1 MCAAKNGNTP
11 LIDSKKC
18 ASRAPGA
25 CFIPPERFDAMALCA
40 SKVQRQSSIK
50 KDIFREPA
58 IAP

>member
-25 CFIPPERFDAMALCA
+25 CFIPPERFDAM
-40 SKVQRQSSIK
+40 VRI
-50 KDIFREPA
+50 PA
-58 IAP
+58 IVTAYSGRS